1 LDAISSISSRIAYI
15 ESQLAAV
22 RAGGW
27 PAGTATATAP
37 TGTATTAGAN
47 TFAETLRSMGA
58 GSAAMGALGTGAAG
72 AGAGLAGA
80 GVAGTGKANLNAKG
94 IPADLAAY
102 GNGRIPS
109 GALGQVGDTRHRLW
123 TPAADSLTRLI
134 ADARRDGVT
143 IGITDSYRSFAEQVD
158 LAKRKG
164 LYSQGGLAAKPGTSD
179 HGWGMAA
186 DLDLNSKAQAW
197 MRANAGRY
205 GFVENTPREP
215 WHWAYRPRA

>member
-1 LDAISSISSRIAYI
+1 MDAISSISSRIAYI

-22 RAGGW
+22 RAGGR

-37 TGTATTAGAN
+37 TGTATTAGGNA
-47 TFAETLRSMGA
+47 FAETLRSMGA
-58 GSAAMGALGTGAAG
+58 GSTAMGALGAG
-72 AGAGLAGA
+72 AAGA

-109 GALGQVGDTRHRLW
+109 GTLGQVGDTRHRLW

-134 ADARRDGVT
+134 ADASRDGVT
-143 IGITDSYRSFAEQVD
+143 LGITDSYRSFAEQVD